1 LTLLERLLTGNGTLE
16 IALTPFDHGPDVCTA
31 PRSGTGCLS

>member
-16 IALTPFDHGPDVCTA
+16 IALTPFDHADVCTA